1 MGDSVYE
8 IENYTGKQNVS
19 KIIFNELNAYK
30 REVDFYL
37 QLKKNIYLRNSISI
51 KFTSKIKF
59 TEKEKN
65 YL

>member
-30 REVDFYL
+30 REVDFIC
-37 QLKKNIYLRNSISI
+37 N
-51 KFTSKIKF
+51 
-59 TEKEKN
+59 
-65 YL
+65 